1 MTKTIGTVEVVALA
15 ARVEKGPWCDDHSRP
30 VLEQVSRQGGQSID
44 LIRRPAILDCH
55 VPALDVTSFS
65 ETPSE
70 GSDTDVIGF
79 RRPLA
84 QIADHRHRRL
94 LRARREWPYGH
105 APSQR
110 YEIPAS
116 HGRDPLVGADLIRAA
131 RLCEGPQSTASR
143 LFARRERS
151 TRIL

>member
-44 LIRRPAILDCH
+44 LIRRPSILDCH

-94 LRARREWPYGH
+94 LRVGTKGPDSGSPTKKCDDF
-105 APSQR
+105 PSPH
-110 YEIPAS
+110 EFALGP
-116 HGRDPLVGADLIRAA
+116 
-131 RLCEGPQSTASR
+131 EGLKLTTS
-143 LFARRERS
+143 
-151 TRIL
+151 